1 MIRKED
7 FLAAWGE
14 PDEGFDRALD
24 GALRQI
30 RAKEAR
36 PVMKKKLSV
45 GLIAALIAV
54 LTLTGAALA
63 VGLNLFGIFG
73 RWDER
78 LAGLAPQS
86 ELEAETPGEVE
97 TEKTGRSV
105 VEIVNAWYDGEYLIV
120 AYTDD
125 NARTFEP
132 FTPTA
137 EELAR
142 MEKAEGFYEGVEPY
156 ELGGMDPV
164 EQAFIDAK
172 RAGKPCGFV
181 EYSVFASD
189 QLFAGEDGEIELLP
203 SMGSETTLEDGR
215 RAYLMEFSEG
225 LPAAARN
232 RDELTLRL
240 PILRHESR
248 WWFDGKDT
256 YLLSGPLDAE
266 GRTYEWIDG
275 ETHTDYASG
284 PVQIGEA
291 VATVKRSTAET
302 RRFTGE
308 GSCNGVPV
316 HVEAA
321 ASAVRAEVRLTSQ
334 GAALADPCI
343 VHEHPDGGAEIELR
357 YDFTLTDETGAIL
370 RWDGQWV
377 GGDRL
382 SESAAQLDFE
392 GVGRL
397 PGWLSFCIDDQ
408 ERGTLARITLT
419 PEE

>member
-1 MIRKED
+1 MIREED
-7 FLAAWGE
+7 YLAAFGE
-14 PDEGFDRALD
+14 PDEGFNRALD
-24 GALRQI
+24 DALRQI
-30 RAKEAR
+30 CAEEAR
-36 PVMKKKLSV
+36 PRMKKKLSV
-45 GLIAALIAV
+45 GLLAAVIAI

-78 LAGLAPQS
+78 LAELAPQA
-86 ELEAETPGEVE
+86 ELDTETPGEVE
-97 TEKTGRSV
+97 TEKTGRSA

-120 AYTDD
+120 AYTED

-156 ELGGMDPV
+156 ELGEMDPV
-164 EQAFIDAK
+164 EQAFVEAK

-189 QLFAGEDGEIELLP
+189 HMYAGEDGGIELLP
-203 SMGSETTLEDGR
+203 SVGSETKLEDGR
-215 RAYLMEFSEG
+215 KAYLMEFSEG
-225 LPAAARN
+225 LPEAARN
-232 RDELTLRL
+232 LDELTLRL
-240 PILRHESR
+240 PILRHECR
-248 WWFDGKDT
+248 YWFDGKDT

-266 GRTYEWIDG
+266 ERTYEWIDG
-275 ETHTDYASG
+275 ETHTDYASD

-291 VATVKRSTAET
+291 VATVKRTPAEA

-316 HVEAA
+316 HVEATV
-321 ASAVRAEVRLTSQ
+321 SAVRAEVRLTSQ

-357 YDFTLTDETGAIL
+357 YDFTLTDETGASL

-377 GGDRL
+377 GGDKL
-382 SESAAQLDFE
+382 SESAARLDFE

-397 PGWLSFCIDDQ
+397 PERLSLCITDKEGD
-408 ERGTLARITLT
+408 GVTRIALT

>member
-1 MIRKED
+1 MIRKEE
-7 FLAAWGE
+7 FSAALGE

-24 GALRQI
+24 AALRQI
-30 RAKEAR
+30 RAEEAR

-45 GLIAALIAV
+45 GLLVAVIAI

-73 RWDER
+73 RWDGR
-78 LAGLAPQS
+78 LAELAPQA
-86 ELEAETPGEVE
+86 ELETETPGEVE
-97 TEKTGRSV
+97 TEKTGKST
-105 VEIVNAWYDGEYLIV
+105 VEIVNAWYDGEHLIV

-156 ELGGMDPV
+156 ELGEMDPV
-164 EQAFIDAK
+164 QQAFVEAK
-172 RAGKPCGFV
+172 QAGKPYGFV

-189 QLFAGEDGEIELLP
+189 QMFAGEDGEIELLP
-203 SMGSETTLEDGR
+203 SVGDETTLEDGR
-215 RAYLMEFSEG
+215 RAYLMEFETPLPEG
-225 LPAAARN
+225 V
-232 RDELTLRL
+232 RDQEELTLRL
-240 PILRHESR
+240 PILRHEYR
-248 WWFDGKDT
+248 CWFDGKDT

-266 GRTYEWIDG
+266 ERTYEWIDG
-275 ETHTDYASG
+275 ETHTGYASG
-284 PVQIGEA
+284 PEPIGEA
-291 VATVKRSTAET
+291 VATVKRTPTET
-302 RRFTGE
+302 RTYAGE
-308 GSCNGVPV
+308 GTYNGVPV
-316 HVEAA
+316 HVEATV
-321 ASAVRAEVRLTSQ
+321 SAVRAEVRLAAQ

-357 YDFTLTDETGAIL
+357 YDFTLTDETGASL
-370 RWDGQWV
+370 RWDGRWV

-382 SESAAQLDFE
+382 SESAARLGFE

-397 PGWLSFCIDDQ
+397 PERLSLCIIDKETD
-408 ERGTLARITLT
+408 GVARIALT

>member
-7 FLAAWGE
+7 LKAALGE
-14 PDEGFDRALD
+14 PDKGFDRALD
-24 GALRQI
+24 AALRQI
-30 RAKEAR
+30 CAEEAR
-36 PVMKKKLSV
+36 PVMKKKLSI
-45 GLIAALIAV
+45 GLLAAIIAI

-78 LAGLAPQS
+78 LAELAPQA
-86 ELEAETPGEVE
+86 ELEAGTPGEVE
-97 TEKTGRSV
+97 TEKTGKSS
-105 VEIVNAWYDGEYLIV
+105 VEIVNAWYDGESLIV

-142 MEKAEGFYEGVEPY
+142 MEKAEGFFEGAEPY
-156 ELGGMDPV
+156 ELGEMDPV
-164 EQAFIDAK
+164 QQAFIDAK

-189 QLFAGEDGEIELLP
+189 QIFAGEDNEIELLP

-215 RAYLMEFSEG
+215 RAYLMEFSED
-225 LPAAARN
+225 LPEEARN

-240 PILRHESR
+240 PILRHEYR
-248 WWFDGKDT
+248 YWFDGKDT

-266 GRTYEWIDG
+266 ERTYEWIDG
-275 ETHTDYASG
+275 ETHTSYASA
-284 PVQIGEA
+284 PEQIGEA
-291 VATVKRSTAET
+291 VATVKRTPVET
-302 RRFTGE
+302 RAYAGE
-308 GSCNGVPV
+308 GSYNGVPV
-316 HVEAA
+316 HIEAT
-321 ASAVRAEVRLTSQ
+321 ASAVRAEVRLVSQ

-343 VHEHPDGGAEIELR
+343 AHEHPDGGAEIELR
-357 YDFTLTDETGAIL
+357 YDFTLTDETGATL
-370 RWDGQWV
+370 RWDGEWV
-377 GGDRL
+377 GGDRF
-382 SESAAQLDFE
+382 SESAARLTFE

-397 PGWLSFCIDDQ
+397 PERLNLCIIDKETDGVTQ
-408 ERGTLARITLT
+408 IALT
-419 PEE
+419 PKE

>member
-1 MIRKED
+1 MIRKEE
-7 FLAAWGE
+7 FSAALGE

-24 GALRQI
+24 AALRQI
-30 RAKEAR
+30 RAEEAR
-36 PVMKKKLSV
+36 PVMKKKLSI
-45 GLIAALIAV
+45 GLLAAVIAI

-73 RWDER
+73 RWDGR
-78 LAGLAPQS
+78 LAELAPQA
-86 ELEAETPGEVE
+86 ELETETPGEVE
-97 TEKTGRSV
+97 TEKTGKST
-105 VEIVNAWYDGEYLIV
+105 VEIVNAWYDGEHLIV

-156 ELGGMDPV
+156 ELGEMDPV
-164 EQAFIDAK
+164 QQAFVEAK
-172 RAGKPCGFV
+172 QAGKPYGFV

-189 QLFAGEDGEIELLP
+189 QMFAGEDGGIELIP
-203 SMGSETTLEDGR
+203 SVGDETTLEDGR
-215 RAYLMEFSEG
+215 RAYLMEFETPLPEG
-225 LPAAARN
+225 V
-232 RDELTLRL
+232 RDQEELTLRL
-240 PILRHESR
+240 PILRHEYR
-248 WWFDGKDT
+248 CWFDGKDT

-266 GRTYEWIDG
+266 IQTYEWFDG

-284 PVQIGEA
+284 PEPIGEA
-291 VATVKRSTAET
+291 VATVKRSTAEA

-316 HVEAA
+316 HVEATV
-321 ASAVRAEVRLTSQ
+321 SAVRAEVRLAAQ

-357 YDFTLTDETGAIL
+357 YDFTLTDETGASL
-370 RWDGQWV
+370 RWDGRWV

-382 SESAAQLDFE
+382 SESAARLGFE

-397 PGWLSFCIDDQ
+397 PERLSLCIIDKETD
-408 ERGTLARITLT
+408 GVARITLT